1 MHAVIGAARE
11 SGVALE
17 INAHPARLDLRDL
30 HARMA
35 IEAGVPLAIDCDV
48 HGRDGFDVLRFGV
61 QVARRAGAGPEQV
74 INAWDAARLH
84 AWIATRRSC

>member
-1 MHAVIGAARE
+1 MHAVIAAAKE

-35 IEAGVPLAIDCDV
+35 IEAGVPLAINCDV
-48 HGRDGFDVLRFGV
+48 HGRDGFEVIRYGV
-61 QVARRAGAGPEQV
+61 QVARRAGAGPAQV
-74 INAWDAARLH
+74 VNAWDATRLH
-84 AWIATRRSC
+84 AWIAARRGR